1 MRKKVCNDFFRRYS
15 DLSSVGRHCGPREF
29 FHGLLALS
37 SSVPFASTLLIT
49 PKPVRQNM
57 VKVDIIRAVQFQMK
71 IQFGE
76 AELLV
81 NQVLDLMKDALE
93 NGEVVLITGLGRF
106 ELRDKQARPG
116 RDPRSKQAY
125 EIAARRVVT
134 FHPSKLWRDELNGKE

>member
-1 MRKKVCNDFFRRYS
+1 
-15 DLSSVGRHCGPREF
+15 
-29 FHGLLALS
+29 
-37 SSVPFASTLLIT
+37 
-49 PKPVRQNM
+49 M
-57 VKVDIIRAVQFQMK
+57 VKVDIIRAVQLQMQ

-81 NQVLDLMKDALE
+81 NQVLDLMKDVLE
-93 NGEVVLITGLGRF
+93 NGEDVLITGLGRF